1 MTELN
6 YATIWEAIADAIP
19 SREALVHGATRRT
32 WSDFDDRSARIANA
46 FLSSGLTKGS
56 KVAQLLYNCTEFAEV
71 YFAAVKIRA
80 VPFSVN
86 YRYVGAEIK
95 YLLDN
100 ADAEALVYHS
110 SLRDRVVDLLPGLR
124 NLKIAIE
131 VDDSGHPTDS
141 LTPDGV
147 LAYNAVTSD
156 FDPAERVPRDG
167 SDLTISYTGGTTG
180 MPKGVTI
187 PMGPAIEELLGAVP
201 LLFGDSPVATV
212 DELLQRVTS
221 QSAEEDRY
229 TVIPAS
235 PVIHNAA
242 VGMAMNPALLFGG
255 KAVMLP
261 SRSFDADELWHVTST
276 EKIRGIVI
284 VGDAFARP
292 MLQALD
298 TSDHRNLSSLKMIAS
313 TGAMFAAEVKS
324 AILDHLPSVL
334 IADVISATEGAMG
347 VAISVKESQMP
358 TGSFLPY
365 PGVVVISDE
374 DHEIGPGSDEI
385 GKIAL
390 PSGGQ
395 TYYRDEVKTAETFRM
410 FNGRRYSI
418 PGDYARVLNN
428 GVIQLLGRGS
438 SCVNTAGEKVYPEE
452 VEEVIKRFDGI
463 EDCLVFGVAD
473 ERLGQRLS
481 AVYSVAPSVEEIDL
495 EALEGFMR
503 CHLAGYKVPR
513 SVKRVGVVPRAATG
527 KADYPEA
534 KRLHEASDGVSP
546 KP

>member
-6 YATIWEAIADAIP
+6 YATIWEAIADANP
-19 SREALVHGATRRT
+19 SREALVHGSTRRT
-32 WSDFDDRSARIANA
+32 WREFDDRAARIANA
-46 FLSSGLTKGS
+46 LLDSGLKRGS

-71 YFAAVKIRA
+71 YFATIKIRA
-80 VPFSVN
+80 APFSVN

-100 ADAEALVYHS
+100 ADAEALVYHA
-110 SLRDRVVDLLPGLR
+110 SLRDRVVDLLP
-124 NLKIAIE
+124 NVKSLKIAIE
-131 VDDSGHPTDS
+131 VDDSGHAVGS
-141 LTPDGV
+141 LVPHGV
-147 LAYNAVTSD
+147 HAYNEVVSD
-156 FDPAERVPRDG
+156 FDPAERIVRDG
-167 SDLTISYTGGTTG
+167 SDVTISYTGGTTG

-187 PMGPAIEELLGAVP
+187 PMGPAIEELMGAVP
-201 LLFGDSPVATV
+201 LLFGDSPVTSV
-212 DELLQRVTS
+212 DELLRRASDV
-221 QSAEEDRY
+221 SAEEDRY

-255 KAVMLP
+255 KAVMLS
-261 SRSFDADELWHVTST
+261 SRSFDAAELWDVASA
-276 EKIRGIVI
+276 EKTRGIVI

-292 MLQALD
+292 MLKALD
-298 TSDHRNLSSLKMIAS
+298 ASDHRDLSSLAMIAS
-313 TGAMFAAEVKS
+313 TGAMFAAEVKG
-324 AILDHLPSVL
+324 AILEHLPKVM

-347 VAISVKESQMP
+347 AAISVKEAQMP

-365 PGVVVISDE
+365 PGVIVISDE
-374 DHEIGPGSDEI
+374 DHEVKPGSDEI
-385 GKIAL
+385 GRIAL

-395 TYYRDEVKTAETFRM
+395 TYYRDEAKTAETFRVL
-410 FNGRRYSI
+410 NGRRYSI
-418 PGDYARVLNN
+418 PGDYARVLKS
-428 GVIQLLGRGS
+428 GVIELLGRGS

-481 AVYSVAPSVEEIDL
+481 AVYSVAPEVETIDL
-495 EALEGFMR
+495 DALDEFLR
-503 CHLAGYKVPR
+503 SHLAGYKVPR
-513 SVKRVGVVPRAATG
+513 VMKHVGVVPRVATG

-534 KRLHEASDGVSP
+534 KRLYEASVGASP